1 MPQKN
6 TVRRD
11 LGITFPNTIA
21 KNPIKKAAVGARISG
36 LRNTSRRA
44 EIVYAAKRY
53 IIIIHAAI

>member
-6 TVRRD
+6 TVRSA
-11 LGITFPNTIA
+11 LGITFPNTRA
-21 KNPIKKAAVGARISG
+21 KNARKKAAVGARSSG
-36 LRNTSRRA
+36 LRNPSRRA